1 MATPTKTTTPAVRK
15 RPTRPTMNKKSPYK
29 AGKSSAKTKQYS
41 TKKLSSVAKKS
52 TAQAAVKA
60 IVKMKSPTKQ
70 EKMLARQ
77 RAREWAKKEL
87 GKKKS
92 SSSSPSPIIIVIDD
106 DTPEDE
112 KKPKTIQQPVLEERK
127 DAATDTR
134 DDVNVDNDDAT
145 EEEETFYDALEYL
158 TSKKE
163 DVAVEDVS
171 DLEDDELRELQST
184 KRNLIPSHG
193 EWMEPLEPD
202 GFSYSTFSPEKDSKP
217 KQESYKLFGIGI
229 PFSTYESKEEP

>member
-1 MATPTKTTTPAVRK
+1 MR
-15 RPTRPTMNKKSPYK
+15 RRRWSRN
-29 AGKSSAKTKQYS
+29 GWRQSSR
-41 TKKLSSVAKKS
+41 
-52 TAQAAVKA
+52 
-60 IVKMKSPTKQ
+60 I
-70 EKMLARQ
+70 RCDHG
-77 RAREWAKKEL
+77 R
-87 GKKKS
+87 G
-92 SSSSPSPIIIVIDD
+92 DD
-106 DTPEDE
+106 GADRHRDGRRGDHRHDRDGDD
-112 KKPKTIQQPVLEERK
+112 VG
-127 DAATDTR
+127 

-202 GFSYSTFSPEKDSKP
+202 GISYSTFSPEKDSKP